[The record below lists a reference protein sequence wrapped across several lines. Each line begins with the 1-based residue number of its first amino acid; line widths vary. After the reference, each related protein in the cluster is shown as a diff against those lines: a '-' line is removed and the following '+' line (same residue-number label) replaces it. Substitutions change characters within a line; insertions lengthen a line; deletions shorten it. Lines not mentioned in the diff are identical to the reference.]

1 MEQASPTTTS
11 NTIDPELLDMLRCP
25 LTRSRLR
32 QDGEF
37 LVAEVG
43 GLAYPVREGLPVML
57 VEEARLP
64 HGVTSLDQLKSQL
77 KASGHLPAGVA

>member
-1 MEQASPTTTS
+1 MTPMNPATP
-11 NTIDPELLDMLRCP
+11 NALDPELLDMLRCP

-32 QDGEF
+32 QEGDW

-57 VEEARLP
+57 VEEAKLP
-64 HGVTSLDQLKSQL
+64 PGAASLAALKSQL
-77 KASGHLPAGVA
+77 QSDGKLPG

>member
-1 MEQASPTTTS
+1 MNPPTS
-11 NTIDPELLDMLRCP
+11 NTIDPELLDLLRCP

-32 QDGEF
+32 QEGDW

-64 HGVTSLDQLKSQL
+64 AGTASLADLKSRLQ
-77 KASGHLPAGVA
+77 STGELPS

>member
-1 MEQASPTTTS
+1 MTPMDPPTT
-11 NTIDPELLDMLRCP
+11 NEIDAELLDMLRCP

-32 QDGEF
+32 QEGDW

-57 VEEARLP
+57 VEEAKLP
-64 HGVTSLDQLKSQL
+64 QGVESLAALQSQL
-77 KASGHLPAGVA
+77 QSDGKLPG